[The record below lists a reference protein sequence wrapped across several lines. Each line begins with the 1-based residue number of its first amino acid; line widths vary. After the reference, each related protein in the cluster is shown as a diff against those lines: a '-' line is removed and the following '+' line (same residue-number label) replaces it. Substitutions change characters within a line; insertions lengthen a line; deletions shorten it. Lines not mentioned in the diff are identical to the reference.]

1 MISNQDV
8 QAYREHGYLVV
19 PELVDPATLAE
30 MRRVIGGFV
39 ERARAVTAH
48 DDIYDLEPS
57 HRPDRPR
64 VRRIKK
70 PHALDAVFD
79 GFMRSERLLAVLTRL
94 LGPGVR
100 LHGSKLNIK
109 APEYG
114 SPVEWHQDWAF
125 YPHTND
131 DLLAVGVMLDDCQLE
146 NGPLMV
152 MPGSHKGPVH
162 DHHADG
168 YFCGAIDPEACPLDF
183 TRAVPLTGKAGSC
196 SFHHVRLVHGSAQ
209 NTSKLPRQLL
219 LYEFAA
225 TDAWPLMMGAGNL
238 AEFDSRIVRGD
249 KTIEPRLTA
258 VPVRMP
264 LPPARGQGSIY
275 ENQTGFR
282 KRYFAFDPVIEP
294 AVESAKVLAPAK

>member
-1 MISNQDV
+1 MISQSDV
-8 QAYREHGYLVV
+8 ELYRTHGYVVV
-19 PELVDPATLAE
+19 PNLVDPGTLAE
-30 MRRVIGGFV
+30 MRRVIAGLV
-39 ERARAVTAH
+39 ERARTVSAH
-48 DDIYDLEPS
+48 DDVYDLEPS

-70 PHALDAVFD
+70 PHALAAVFD
-79 GFMRSERLLAVLTRL
+79 RAMRDERILSVSRQL

-100 LHGSKLNIK
+100 LYGSKLNIK

-131 DLLAVGVMLDDCQLE
+131 DVLAVGVMLDDCKLE

-152 MPGSHKGPVH
+152 MPGSHKGPTW

-168 YFCGAIDPEACPLDF
+168 YFCGAIDPETCPLDF
-183 TRAVPLTGKAGSC
+183 SKAVPLTGRAGSC

-209 NTSKLPRQLL
+209 NTSALPRQLL

-225 TDAWPLMMGAGNL
+225 NDAFPLLTGVKDL
-238 AEFDSRIVRGD
+238 AEFDAKILCGD
-249 KTIEPRLTA
+249 KTIVPRIVPA
-258 VPVRMP
+258 PVRLP

-275 ENQTGFR
+275 ENQTGSR
-282 KRYFAFDPVIEP
+282 TRYFAFDP
-294 AVESAKVLAPAK
+294 AVESLAPAE

>member
-1 MISNQDV
+1 MISQHDV
-8 QAYREHGYLVV
+8 DFYREHGYIVV
-19 PELVDPATLAE
+19 PELVDPTTLAAL
-30 MRRVIGGFV
+30 RRVVDGFV
-39 ERARAVTAH
+39 ERARAVTTH

-79 GFMRSERLLAVLTRL
+79 TLMRSEPLLSVSRQL

-100 LHGSKLNIK
+100 LYGSKLNIK

-131 DLLAVGVMLDDCQLE
+131 DVLAIGVMLDDCGPE

-152 MPGSHKGPVH
+152 MPGSHKGPTY

-168 YFCGAIDPEACPLDF
+168 YFCGAIDPDNCPLDF
-183 TRAVPLTGKAGSC
+183 ATAVPLTGKAGTC
-196 SFHHVRLVHGSAQ
+196 SFHHVRMVHGSAQ
-209 NTSKLPRQLL
+209 NTSSRPRQLL

-225 TDAWPLMMGAGNL
+225 NDAFPLLSGVKDL
-238 AEFDSRIVRGD
+238 AEFDAKILCGPKTVEPRIV
-249 KTIEPRLTA
+249 A
-258 VPVRMP
+258 APVRLP
-264 LPPARGQGSIY
+264 LPPAHGQGSIY
-275 ENQTGFR
+275 ENQFGSR
-282 KRYFAFDPVIEP
+282 RRYFAFDTAAEP
-294 AVESAKVLAPAK
+294 AAKALAPAK